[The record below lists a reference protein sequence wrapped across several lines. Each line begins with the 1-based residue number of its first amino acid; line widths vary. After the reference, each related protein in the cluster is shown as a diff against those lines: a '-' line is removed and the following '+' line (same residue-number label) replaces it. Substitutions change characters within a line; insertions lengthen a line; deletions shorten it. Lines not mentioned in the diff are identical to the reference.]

1 MTTPHELFLQV
12 LSETGDRSAAI
23 RMIRK
28 HFGLSLWQAKEVML
42 QAEGTASSL
51 DEYQEQW
58 APALEEVLK
67 LVAADTLKTRAPTPA
82 THPMAGHR
90 IFQMPFSKVYPLYI
104 QKAEKKKRTKEEVD
118 QLICWLTG
126 YAREGLQKQIE
137 KNVDFETFFA
147 EAPEMHPNC
156 GLIKGVVCGIR
167 VEEIENPLMQKIRYL
182 DKLIDELAKGK
193 KLEKIMR

>member
-1 MTTPHELFLQV
+1 MT
-12 LSETGDRSAAI
+12 
-23 RMIRK
+23 
-28 HFGLSLWQAKEVML
+28 
-42 QAEGTASSL
+42 
-51 DEYQEQW
+51 
-58 APALEEVLK
+58 
-67 LVAADTLKTRAPTPA
+67 
-82 THPMAGHR
+82 GHR

-104 QKAEKKKRTKEEVD
+104 QKAEKKNRTKEEVD

-126 YAREGLQKQIE
+126 YTPEGLELQVE

-147 EAPEMHPNC
+147 EAPDMHPNC

-167 VEEIENPLMQKIRYL
+167 VEEIEDPLMQKIRYL